1 MSGMRWCYSVVVAL
15 AMSAGIEAAAAQG
28 TGTSSSLSSEINIR
42 SDSEPGWLPS
52 EDQRRD
58 VIKFTSD
65 FFSKLDSGRYDS
77 AYTMMS
83 EANRRAL
90 PLQQFVREN
99 QEFRDRSGPLKQRNL
114 LKVTWAKDP
123 AAAPLRGVYAAIDI
137 ASRYANIDRHCGF
150 VVLYQKSPAD
160 GFEVMR
166 QESNFIDNA
175 SAQKIE
181 RQKSRAE
188 LDKAWATLAANCPN
202 YDAKLPKGG

>member
-1 MSGMRWCYSVVVAL
+1 MSGVRWCHAAL
-15 AMSAGIEAAAAQG
+15 IAAAMSAGVGAAVAQG

-58 VIKFTSD
+58 AIKSAAD
-65 FFSKLDSGRYDS
+65 FFSRLDAGRYDG
-77 AYTMMS
+77 AYAMMS
-83 EANRRAL
+83 EPNRRAL

-99 QEFRDRSGPLKQRNL
+99 QEFRYRAGPLKQRNL
-114 LKVTWAKDP
+114 LKITWAKDP
-123 AAAPLRGVYAAIDI
+123 AAAPIRGVYAAIDI
-137 ASRYANIDRHCGF
+137 ASQYANIDRHCGF
-150 VVLYQKSPAD
+150 VVLYQKSPGD

-166 QESNFIDNA
+166 QESNFIDNL

-181 RQKSRAE
+181 RQRSRAE

-202 YDAKLPKGG
+202 YDAKLPKSG

>member
-15 AMSAGIEAAAAQG
+15 AMCAGIEAAAAQG

-99 QEFRDRSGPLKQRNL
+99 HEFRDRSGPLKQRNL